1 MRSLD
6 GRVASRAPDMKRGKQ
21 VYELKVSLRGSRPLI
36 WRRFQVLNDVT
47 LFRLHGILQIVMGWT
62 DSHLHQFLAGQI
74 YYREPDPE
82 YGADHKDDRRTRLS
96 RVLRRPKDAM
106 VYEYDFGDGWE
117 HIVVLARIV
126 EPVPGTQYPVIL
138 AAEGACPPEDVGGI
152 GGYNQFLQTMAN
164 PRHPEHREM
173 MAWWG
178 GPFDQNLYDIGAR
191 NEALVRR
198 RRVGR
203 TGA

>member
-1 MRSLD
+1 
-6 GRVASRAPDMKRGKQ
+6 MKRVKQ

-36 WRRFQVLNDVT
+36 WRQFQVLNDVT
-47 LFRLHGILQIVMGWT
+47 LSRLHSILQIVMGWT

-82 YGADHKDDRRTRLS
+82 YGEDHKDDRRTRLS

-164 PRHPEHREM
+164 PCHPEHREM

-178 GPFDQNLYDIGAR
+178 GPFDRNLYDIGAR
-191 NEALVRR
+191 NEALMRR

-203 TGA
+203 TDA

>member
-1 MRSLD
+1 
-6 GRVASRAPDMKRGKQ
+6 MKRGRQ

-36 WRRFQVLNDVT
+36 WRRFQALNDIT
-47 LFRLHGILQIVMGWT
+47 LFRLHNILQIVMGWT

-74 YYREPDPE
+74 YYGKPNPE
-82 YGADHKDDRRTRLS
+82 YGADHEDDKRTRLS
-96 RVLRRPKDAM
+96 HVLRKPLDAM
-106 VYEYDFGDGWE
+106 VYKYDFGDGWE
-117 HIVVLARIV
+117 HIVVLVCIF
-126 EPVPGTQYPVIL
+126 EPVAGAQYPVIL

-152 GGYNQFLQTMAN
+152 GGYYQFLHTMAN

-178 GPFDQNLYDIGAR
+178 GPFDPKLYDIRAR
-191 NEALVRR
+191 NEALMRR

-203 TGA
+203 TDA